1 MAIASYGY
9 SDRDLIDADLDDF
22 RRTAREFLEANA
34 TRLKKPAGPA
44 RFGVGDDSVEVFPT
58 LVEADERARLER
70 FSAWQQ
76 LKFDAGFAAI
86 TWPEEHGGRGLPGRY
101 EQAFR
106 SEEAVFDTP
115 EPTELFAATMG
126 LIAPTI
132 SVHGSDELRQR
143 YIRRLLRTDIFACQ
157 LFSEPGAGSDLASVA
172 CRAEKQLDEWVLNGQ
187 KVWTSGA
194 QFAAIGE
201 AICRTDPDAP
211 KHQGITAFI
220 VPMDAPGVE
229 VRPIRQMTGG
239 SSFNEVFLN
248 DVRIPD
254 ANRLGAEGDGW
265 KVALTTLGFE
275 RASSQHATP
284 GGSFR
289 RLVDLARHLGCT
301 DDPIVRQELARVYIG
316 NQLIKYTGLR
326 VQAAMRNRQAP
337 GAEGSIR
344 KLLWTDNLTRTGE
357 LAARLLGPRITA
369 DTGEWGTYAWSA
381 HLLGAP
387 GYHIA
392 GGSDEV
398 QRNII
403 GERLLG
409 LPPEARE
416 AT

>member
-86 TWPEEHGGRGLPGRY
+86 TWPAEHGGRGLPGRY

-115 EPTELFAATMG
+115 EPTELFAATVG

-248 DVRIPD
+248 DVRISD
-254 ANRLGAEGDGW
+254 ANRLGAEGGGW

-289 RLVDLARHLGCT
+289 RLVDLARHLGC
-301 DDPIVRQELARVYIG
+301 
-316 NQLIKYTGLR
+316 
-326 VQAAMRNRQAP
+326 
-337 GAEGSIR
+337 
-344 KLLWTDNLTRTGE
+344 
-357 LAARLLGPRITA
+357 
-369 DTGEWGTYAWSA
+369 
-381 HLLGAP
+381 
-387 GYHIA
+387 
-392 GGSDEV
+392 
-398 QRNII
+398 
-403 GERLLG
+403 
-409 LPPEARE
+409 
-416 AT
+416 